1 MRLSPLLL
9 LPLLVLI
16 AGCESARP
24 DPKAEAK
31 ADTTPVQDDKAAIA
45 AEIAALAKGKDPTD
59 AADSKAYDDALAK
72 LISRGSGIETT
83 LIDSLRRADDW
94 GVRLG
99 LVEVLM
105 ATGTKASVEHLIVC
119 LDDAEPLVAQRA
131 NKTLQEMTSH
141 TEIPESGPAGANG
154 LPPVP
159 RRAEGD
165 LALDADLRLWSQ
177 WQKEHGARLRQ
188 AWSSWWS
195 ANRDQITVK

>member
-9 LPLLVLI
+9 LPLLALI
-16 AGCESARP
+16 AGCESDRP
-24 DPKAEAK
+24 DPKSAAK
-31 ADTTPVQDDKAAIA
+31 SDTTPVQDEKAAIA
-45 AEIAALAKGKDPTD
+45 AEIAALATGKDPTR
-59 AADSKAYDDALAK
+59 AVDSKAYDDAVGK

-83 LIDSLRRADDW
+83 LIDNLRRSEDW

-105 ATGTKASVEHLIVC
+105 ATGTKASVEHLIAC

-141 TEIPESGPAGANG
+141 AEIPESGGAGANG

-159 RRAEGD
+159 RRADSD
-165 LALDADLRLWSQ
+165 LALDADLRLWSL

-188 AWSSWWS
+188 AWASWWS